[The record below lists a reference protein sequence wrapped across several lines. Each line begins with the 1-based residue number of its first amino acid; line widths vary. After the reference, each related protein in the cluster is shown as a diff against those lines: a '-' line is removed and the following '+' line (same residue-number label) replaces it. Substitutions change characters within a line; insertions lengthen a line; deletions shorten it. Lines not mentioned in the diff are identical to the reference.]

1 MKLKKI
7 EITGLWHE
15 FNVKWNLE
23 PDVNILFGGN
33 GAGKTTVLDLI
44 CTVIPPLSMRQYLSQ
59 KADKIKLFFEGNYV
73 IECVNF
79 KDSFIS
85 LKEKAASD
93 PSYKTMF
100 EEVSDDIGEKKK
112 ARLDFGIYASFT
124 QFYHNGKPITPSD
137 VEEIVN
143 IDIVS
148 TFDTPL
154 PKEDEESSSFKE
166 LKESRPMSHLDKKLF
181 DCMEAY
187 SYYIGNLANKIEQQ
201 VLNGNDITTEFI
213 QEVYSQKH
221 LFGRILNELLKD
233 SGKTVDLAKSKPRFV
248 LSSGK
253 HISMYDLSSGEKQIL
268 YVMLKVLLQ
277 EKKDHI
283 MFLDEPELSLHVDW
297 QEVLIDKILE
307 LNPNCQLIISTHSPS
322 LLFAGWDAKVKNIDE
337 LKQK

>member
-15 FNVKWNLE
+15 LNVVWNLE
-23 PDVNILFGGN
+23 PDVNILVGGN
-33 GAGKTTVLDLI
+33 GAGKTTVLDLA
-44 CTVIPPLSMRQYLSQ
+44 CTVIPPLKMKQYFSQ
-59 KADKIKLFFEGNYV
+59 KADKIKLIFEDDYV
-73 IECVNF
+73 VECVNF

-93 PSYKTMF
+93 PSYKTMY
-100 EEVSDDIGEKKK
+100 EEVSADIGERKNTG
-112 ARLDFGIYASFT
+112 LDFGIYASFT
-124 QFYHNGKPITPSD
+124 QFYHKGKQISPSD
-137 VEEIVN
+137 MEYIVN
-143 IDIVS
+143 VDRVS
-148 TFDTPL
+148 TFDTAL

-166 LKESRPMSHLDKKLF
+166 IKDSRPMSQLDKKLF
-181 DCMEAY
+181 DCMESY

-201 VLNGNDITTEFI
+201 VLKEKDITTEFI
-213 QEVYSQKH
+213 REVYSQKH
-221 LFGRILNELLKD
+221 LFGNILNELLKE
-233 SGKTVDLAKSKPRFV
+233 SGKTVDLANSKPSFV

-268 YVMLKVLLQ
+268 YILLKVLLQ
-277 EKKDHI
+277 EKKEHI

>member
-1 MKLKKI
+1 MKLIRI

-15 FNVKWNLE
+15 QDIVWKLNQ
-23 PDVNILFGGN
+23 DVNILVGGN
-33 GAGKTTVLDLI
+33 GAGKTTVLDLA
-44 CTVIPPLSMRQYLSQ
+44 CTVIPPFSMRQYLSQ
-59 KADKIKLFFEGNYV
+59 KSDKIKLIFEDDYV

-100 EEVSDDIGEKKK
+100 EEVSDDIGERKK
-112 ARLDFGIYASFT
+112 ARLDFGIYASLT
-124 QFYHNGKPITPSD
+124 QFFHNGKKINSSD
-137 VEEIVN
+137 LEEKVN
-143 IDIVS
+143 VDIIS
-148 TFDTPL
+148 NFDTPL
-154 PKEDEESSSFKE
+154 PKEDEESSSFIE
-166 LKESRPMSHLDKKLF
+166 LKDSRPMSHLDKKLF

-201 VLNGNDITTEFI
+201 VLKGNDINTEFI
-213 QEVYSQKH
+213 HKVYSQKH

-233 SGKTVDLAKSKPRFV
+233 SGKTVDLAKSKPSFV

-268 YVMLKVLLQ
+268 YILLKVLLQ
-277 EKKDHI
+277 EKKDYV